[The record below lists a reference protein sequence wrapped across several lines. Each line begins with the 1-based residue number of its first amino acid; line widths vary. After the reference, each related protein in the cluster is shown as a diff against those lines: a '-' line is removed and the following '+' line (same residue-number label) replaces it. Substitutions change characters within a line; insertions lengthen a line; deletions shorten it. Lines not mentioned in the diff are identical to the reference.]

1 MDKKQAID
9 YIRQALDTGVVTPD
23 DLQQLIGNNQPTVIR
38 HNQPSA
44 AKSHLSAVEIVFYIA
59 GLILFAAIMSVVA
72 QVWSDGIITRLVLCL
87 GVGLALWGLVYML
100 SRRQTTDIEEGIKNA
115 ALLTGSLLICSG
127 AVFVGTE
134 LFGIDQIP
142 GYIIAAAVLFV
153 LSLVHIIY
161 DRMVKHDLLLMT
173 AILLGVAVFPV
184 IVNGLLLE
192 FMTNFILFKLVIIG
206 SALLLMATTRFVKKY
221 NPERKV
227 SASIFDNLSVLIILI
242 TLYILTF
249 DEIGLLW
256 LFVLIIVIIGIY
268 YMSIARHNQQFLAI
282 ATIFLVVT
290 ITTISFRYFSGFG
303 VTTSLIISAVGLL
316 ATGAVASNINKRYF
330 DKNLPTN

>member
-9 YIRQALDTGVVTPD
+9 YIRQALDTGVVTPA
-23 DLQQLIGNNQPTVIR
+23 DLRQLIDYNQPTAVR
-38 HNQPSA
+38 YDQSSDTG
-44 AKSHLSAVEIVFYIA
+44 SHLSAVEIVFYIA
-59 GLILFAAIMSVVA
+59 GLILFAAIISVVA

-87 GVGLALWGLVYML
+87 GVGLGLWGLVYIL

-127 AVFVGTE
+127 AVFVGAD
-134 LFGIDQIP
+134 LFGKNQIP
-142 GYIIAAAVLFV
+142 SYMIAAAVLFV
-153 LSLVHIIY
+153 LSLIHIIY
-161 DRMVKHDLLLMT
+161 DRLIKHDLLLMA
-173 AILLGVAVFPV
+173 AILLGIAVFPV

-192 FMTNFILFKLVIIG
+192 FETSSTLFKLVIAG

-221 NPERKV
+221 NPERKMPAGV
-227 SASIFDNLSVLIILI
+227 FDNISVLIILSI
-242 TLYILTF
+242 LYILTF
-249 DEIGLLW
+249 DELGLLW
-256 LFVLIIVIIGIY
+256 LLILIIVIIGIY
-268 YMSIARHNQQFLAI
+268 YMSIARRNQQFLAI

-330 DKNLPTN
+330 DKNLPSN

>member
-1 MDKKQAID
+1 
-9 YIRQALDTGVVTPD
+9 
-23 DLQQLIGNNQPTVIR
+23 
-38 HNQPSA
+38 
-44 AKSHLSAVEIVFYIA
+44 
-59 GLILFAAIMSVVA
+59 
-72 QVWSDGIITRLVLCL
+72 
-87 GVGLALWGLVYML
+87 
-100 SRRQTTDIEEGIKNA
+100 
-115 ALLTGSLLICSG
+115 
-127 AVFVGTE
+127 
-134 LFGIDQIP
+134 
-142 GYIIAAAVLFV
+142 
-153 LSLVHIIY
+153 
-161 DRMVKHDLLLMT
+161 
-173 AILLGVAVFPV
+173 
-184 IVNGLLLE
+184 
-192 FMTNFILFKLVIIG
+192 
-206 SALLLMATTRFVKKY
+206 MATTRFVKKY